1 MKKKFNK
8 NREEYYE
15 SKGLGQGKTERQY
28 KTAMKAILYSY
39 FALIIVTLYL
49 IYDTY
54 L

>member
-1 MKKKFNK
+1 MKEKFIK
-8 NREEYYE
+8 SRKEYYE

-28 KTAMKAILYSY
+28 KTAMKVILYSY
-39 FALIIVTLYL
+39 FVLILVTLYL

>member
-1 MKKKFNK
+1 MKEKFIK
-8 NREEYYE
+8 NRKEYYK

-39 FALIIVTLYL
+39 LALILVTLYL

>member
-1 MKKKFNK
+1 MKKKLNK
-8 NREEYYE
+8 NRKEYYE

-28 KTAMKAILYSY
+28 KTAMKAVLYSY
-39 FALIIVTLYL
+39 FALILVTLYL